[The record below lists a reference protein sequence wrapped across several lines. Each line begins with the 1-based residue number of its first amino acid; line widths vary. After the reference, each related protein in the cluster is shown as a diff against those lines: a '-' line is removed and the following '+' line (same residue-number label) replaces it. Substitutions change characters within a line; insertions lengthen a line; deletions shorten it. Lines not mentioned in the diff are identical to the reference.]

1 MYCHIVCIWVHA
13 IELYLKIICNFVY
26 HSSAI
31 LKAFNLFLLQ
41 ETEFPVFMNYF
52 VFDVLNKYVSK
63 CKVGGQSLTISYY
76 LGKNIF
82 DFHFEQCLPILFDST
97 AVV

>member
-1 MYCHIVCIWVHA
+1 
-13 IELYLKIICNFVY
+13 
-26 HSSAI
+26 
-31 LKAFNLFLLQ
+31 
-41 ETEFPVFMNYF
+41 VFMNYF